1 MVILVIKMYHGK
13 RLDGSMTNISITTE
27 PTGRSPENKYF
38 FGTATNELCTK
49 RPKYCKVGDP
59 NEYNQFASRMKSEN
73 STTKRNFPL
82 CFETAGIRF
91 EVHTNDE
98 RHEQFVRN
106 MFTVLPRGFGHWVP
120 DWTILH
126 NTEISVPHPRIFV
139 HLDKKEM
146 LIAGTTF
153 LGEIKKGVFGIV
165 SFELPKRG
173 ILPMHCSAFTYND
186 TTNLM
191 FGLSGTGKTTLSS
204 DPDFRLIGDDE
215 ITWDYYGIEMVETG
229 CYAKSEGLS
238 EETHK
243 TIYDAVALAESRENL
258 VIENPGVPNARLSY
272 PLDCVENAHSP
283 KDELDHPTNIFFL
296 TFDAEGILP
305 AISKIKGDTVKLLFE
320 TGYTSVMPGTE
331 RGVSEITKTFS
342 PCYGSP
348 FMPRPVKEYS
358 ELLMQK
364 INSNDCNVYLVNTGM
379 NSAGERFDLKL
390 TRESIKTAIDN
401 KLDTAYIK
409 VDDISFCA
417 IKSFGKYASSELMPA
432 HYQGA
437 EYKAKLT
444 RLINELKD
452 NRI

>member
-1 MVILVIKMYHGK
+1 
-13 RLDGSMTNISITTE
+13 MTNINITTT

-38 FGTATNELCTK
+38 FGESTNELCTK
-49 RPKYCKVGDP
+49 RPKYYKTGDL
-59 NEYNQFASRMKSEN
+59 NDYNLFAARMKPTYVN
-73 STTKRNFPL
+73 SIDYEFTL
-82 CFETAGIRF
+82 CFETCGIRF
-91 EVHTNDE
+91 CVYTNDN

-106 MFTVLPRGFGHWVP
+106 MFTVIDSGYEDTV
-120 DWTILH
+120 DWTIYH
-126 NTEISVPHPRIFV
+126 NTEIPVHEPRIFV

-165 SFELPKRG
+165 SFELPKHG
-173 ILPMHCSAFTYND
+173 VLPMHCSGFTYNN

-215 ITWDYYGIEMVETG
+215 LAWDYNGIQMIETG

-243 TIYDAVALAESRENL
+243 TIYDAVSLAEIQENL

-272 PLDCVENAHSP
+272 PLGCVENAHNP
-283 KDELDHPTNIFFL
+283 KDKLDHPTNIFFL

-305 AISKIKGDTVKLLFE
+305 AISKIKGDTIRLLFE

-331 RGVSEITKTFS
+331 RGIDQITRTFS

-358 ELLMQK
+358 DLLMQK
-364 INSNDCNVYLVNTGM
+364 IHSNNCNVFLVNTGM
-379 NSAGERFDLKL
+379 HSSGKRFSLDL
-390 TRESIKTAIDN
+390 TRRSIKTAIGK
-401 KLDTAYIK
+401 KLETRYIK
-409 VDDISFCA
+409 TEYLSLCSVQTVDH
-417 IKSFGKYASSELMPA
+417 YAASQLMPA
-432 HYQGA
+432 AWQGA
-437 EYKAKLT
+437 EYKSKLETLAKSLQKHAE
-444 RLINELKD
+444 ELK
-452 NRI
+452 

>member
-1 MVILVIKMYHGK
+1 
-13 RLDGSMTNISITTE
+13 MTNINITTT

-38 FGTATNELCTK
+38 FGKSTNELCTK
-49 RPKYCKVGDP
+49 RPKYYKTGDP
-59 NEYNQFASRMKSEN
+59 HEYNQFAARMKPTYVN
-73 STTKRNFPL
+73 SIDYEFTL
-82 CFETAGIRF
+82 CFETCGIRF
-91 EVHTNDE
+91 QVYTNDE

-106 MFTVLPRGFGHWVP
+106 MFTVLDKGFGHWVP
-120 DWTILH
+120 DWTIYH
-126 NTEISVPHPRIFV
+126 NTEIIMPEPRIFV

-165 SFELPKRG
+165 SFELPKHG
-173 ILPMHCSAFTYND
+173 VLPMHCSGFTYNN

-215 ITWDYYGIEMVETG
+215 LAWNYNGIQMIETG

-243 TIYDAVALAESRENL
+243 TIYDAVSLAEIQENL

-272 PLDCVENAHSP
+272 PLGCVENAHDP
-283 KDELDHPTNIFFL
+283 KDKLDHPTNIFFL

-305 AISKIKGDTVKLLFE
+305 AISKIKGDTIRLLFE

-331 RGVSEITKTFS
+331 RGIDQITRTFS

-358 ELLMQK
+358 DLLMQK
-364 INSNDCNVYLVNTGM
+364 IHSNNCNVFLVNTGM
-379 NSAGERFDLKL
+379 HSSGKRFSLDL
-390 TRESIKTAIDN
+390 TRRSIKTAISK
-401 KLDTAYIK
+401 KLETRYIK
-409 VDDISFCA
+409 TEHLSLCSVQTVDH
-417 IKSFGKYASSELMPA
+417 YAASQLMPA
-432 HYQGA
+432 AWQGA
-437 EYKAKLT
+437 EYKSRLETLAKSLQKHAE
-444 RLINELKD
+444 ELK
-452 NRI
+452 